1 MSGLELGV
9 IGGGISA
16 LATTTGAFFILAKN
30 SKFGKHLEKI
40 NMDFVIGLMLS
51 AAAFSLILPAYESRS
66 AVHQHIGL
74 GFLSITCALLFGVL
88 FIQLTGKFVDSLFA
102 NKISLKENKKAIL
115 FVIAM
120 MVHNFPEGLAS
131 GSSMTLP
138 GTQGYSLL
146 SAIAIQNFP
155 EGFTTAVS
163 FMALGL
169 SPWIAFLG
177 ALMTAFVELFGGM
190 LGGYLSFQI
199 EGILPYFMAFA
210 GGAMMHVVLV
220 ELFEKIKNE
229 KSTFLFK
236 PGFLSGV
243 GIVLLMKYI

>member
-1 MSGLELGV
+1 MSGLELGL

-16 LATTTGAFFILAKN
+16 LATAVGAAFILARN

-51 AAAFSLILPAYESRS
+51 AAAFSLILPAYESR
-66 AVHQHIGL
+66 ALVHQNMMMNM
-74 GFLSITCALLFGVL
+74 LSITCALFVGVL
-88 FIQLTGKFVDSLFA
+88 FIQLTGKFVDNLFK
-102 NKISLKENKKAIL
+102 NKMALKTNKKAIL
-115 FVIAM
+115 FVVAM

-131 GSSMTLP
+131 GSSMTLS

-155 EGFTTAVS
+155 EGFTTAIS

-169 SPWIAFLG
+169 SPWVAFIG
-177 ALMTAFVELFGGM
+177 ALMTAMVELFGGI

-199 EGILPYFMAFA
+199 QGILPYFMAFA

-220 ELFEKIKNE
+220 ELFEKMKNE
-229 KSTFLFK
+229 SAHFLMK

-243 GIVLLMKYI
+243 GIVLLMKFI